1 MHRPPS
7 AGDEPEDA
15 GPASPDPGAG
25 REGEPFAGSV
35 SEAESVA
42 GLRRY
47 LMRGVTEQG
56 VAWAAV
62 VVAAG
67 FLLSRLLGLLR
78 SVVIADAF
86 GTEAEL
92 AAYWVAF
99 RIPDLVFQL
108 LAGATLSA
116 AFIPVFARVRLR
128 ESADAA
134 WALAS
139 GVLNLISLATFLVA
153 SLAFVLAPWLVPLLA
168 PGLGEGSGR
177 EAELDALA
185 VELTRIMLISPI
197 FFGISGMV
205 TGVLNARQHFVAP
218 ALAPL
223 LYNASIIMGAV
234 LLAGPM
240 GVRGL
245 AVGVAAG
252 AALHMVVQLPALA
265 LVGMRWRPRLS
276 LASRS
281 VREVLRLAA
290 PRVIGLGA
298 SQLNLVVVLFFASFV
313 SDQAISAVSY
323 AYLMMMMPVAI
334 AGMAIST
341 ATFPL
346 LAQQAA
352 ARQMGALAVSLGQ
365 ALGTILFLAVPASAG
380 LVVLS
385 EPAVRVLLERGAF
398 DAASSELVAGVVAV
412 YAVGVFAHAGV
423 EIVSRGFYAL
433 SDTRTPVVATVLAT
447 ILNTALCAALIGPFG
462 VRGLAAAASVAAIL
476 EFLLVARL
484 LSQRLGGL
492 SPAARRWAGSLRGSL
507 WRTAAATAV
516 MVEVVV
522 LMRLLLEAAGAGS
535 ESTGGA
541 LVVLGLAGLAGLLSY
556 MAAALLLRSEEA
568 TRLIGW
574 LGR

>member
-1 MHRPPS
+1 MHRPPP

-15 GPASPDPGAG
+15 GPPGPG
-25 REGEPFAGSV
+25 PEPGVELLGGSA

-42 GLRRY
+42 GLRRF

-92 AAYWVAF
+92 AAYWIAF

-139 GVLNLISLATFLVA
+139 GVLNLISLATLLVA
-153 SLAFVLAPWLVPLLA
+153 LLAFVGAPWLVPLLA

-177 EAELDALA
+177 EAELGSLA

-197 FFGISGMV
+197 FFGISGMM

-223 LYNASIIMGAV
+223 IYNASIIMGAV
-234 LLAGPM
+234 LLAEPM

-245 AVGVAAG
+245 AVGVVAG
-252 AALHMVVQLPALA
+252 SALHMVVQLPALA

-276 LASRS
+276 LASRP
-281 VREVLRLAA
+281 VREVLRLAG

-298 SQLNLVVVLFFASFV
+298 SQFNLVIVLFFASFV

-341 ATFPL
+341 AAFPL
-346 LAQQAA
+346 LARQAA
-352 ARQMGALAVSLGQ
+352 ARQMGALAVSVGQ

-380 LVVLS
+380 LVVLA

-398 DAASSELVAGVVAV
+398 DAGSSELVAGVVAV
-412 YAVGVFAHAGV
+412 YAVAVFAHAGI

-433 SDTRTPVVATVLAT
+433 SDTRTPVVATVLST
-447 ILNTALCAALIGPFG
+447 ILNAALCAALIGPFG

-476 EFLLVARL
+476 EFLLVVRL

-492 SPAARRWAGSLRGSL
+492 SPVARRWTSSVRGSL
-507 WRTAAATAV
+507 WRTVAATVV

-522 LMRLLLEAAGAGS
+522 LMRLLLAAAGADT
-535 ESTGGA
+535 ESTAGA
-541 LVVLGLAGLAGLLSY
+541 LLVLALAGLAGLLSY
-556 MAAALLLRSEEA
+556 LAVALLLRSEEA
-568 TRLIGW
+568 SRLVGR

>member
-1 MHRPPS
+1 MHRSPR

-15 GPASPDPGAG
+15 GPSRPGPEPGAELLG
-25 REGEPFAGSV
+25 GSA

-42 GLRRY
+42 GLRRF

-56 VAWAAV
+56 VAWAAA

-92 AAYWVAF
+92 AAYWIAF

-139 GVLNLISLATFLVA
+139 GVLNLISLATLAVA
-153 SLAFVLAPWLVPLLA
+153 LLAFAGAPWLVPLLA

-177 EAELDALA
+177 EAELTSLA

-197 FFGISGMV
+197 FFGISGML

-218 ALAPL
+218 AFAPL

-234 LLAGPM
+234 FLAEPM

-245 AVGVAAG
+245 AVGVVAG
-252 AALHMVVQLPALA
+252 SALHMVVQLPALA

-276 LASRS
+276 LASRP
-281 VREVLRLAA
+281 VREVLRLAG

-298 SQLNLVVVLFFASFV
+298 SQLNLVIVLFFASFV

-341 ATFPL
+341 AAFPL

-352 ARQMGALAVSLGQ
+352 ARQMGALAVSVGQ

-380 LVVLS
+380 LVVLA

-398 DAASSELVAGVVAV
+398 DAGSSELVAGVVAV
-412 YAVGVFAHAGV
+412 YAVAVFAHAGI

-447 ILNTALCAALIGPFG
+447 ILNAALCAALIGPFG
-462 VRGLAAAASVAAIL
+462 VRGLAAAASIAAIL

-492 SPAARRWAGSLRGSL
+492 SPVARRWTRSVRGSL
-507 WRTAAATAV
+507 WRTVAATVV

-522 LMRLLLEAAGAGS
+522 LMRLLLAAAGADS
-535 ESTGGA
+535 ESTAGA
-541 LVVLGLAGLAGLLSY
+541 LVVLALAGLAGLLSY
-556 MAAALLLRSEEA
+556 LAVALLLRSEEA
-568 TRLIGW
+568 GRLV
-574 LGR
+574 GRPGR